1 MLFKFVLENK
11 ETGETKEYKTM
22 REIAKDLNIDYFHA
36 RSIYLESKTPKKYLH
51 TRVKTLKEKYT
62 IIDNPN
68 IYANLNH

>member
-1 MLFKFVLENK
+1 MLFKFILEDK
-11 ETGETKEYKTM
+11 TTGQTKEYKTM

-51 TRVKTLKEKYT
+51 TTVKTLKEKYL
-62 IIDNPN
+62 IKDNPN